1 MAAYALARERRS
13 TSDGHLGACRGTVF
27 HLWRPLGR
35 LPWNSVPL
43 PVVARALAMEH
54 RSTRRGHRALVME
67 RRSTLDSPRDRAY
80 FHRYEDEDLWVS
92 GFGGCRRYGRAGWH
106 IRSVP
111 VRELSLLLLP
121 RALEV
126 CTHASGQHQPEAS
139 ARRRLFQPVAAS
151 HSSTSRDVTSGLT
164 ARTGG
169 MS

>member
-35 LPWNSVPL
+35 LPWNSVPP

-111 VRELSLLLLP
+111 ERELSLLLLP
-121 RALEV
+121 RASRCV
-126 CTHASGQHQPEAS
+126 HTPRDNTNRKHRRVADSPS
-139 ARRRLFQPVAAS
+139 RWPPRTRRRV
-151 HSSTSRDVTSGLT
+151 VTSPP
-164 ARTGG
+164 A
-169 MS
+169 